1 MQTFV
6 RYETG
11 EKESSA
17 TCVLGDTLVGLDID
31 WTMLEGDWV
40 GTTRMP
46 WGEVSVTDEYRDR
59 AVLRL
64 LAIRIGVR
72 DLTSEDRR
80 EP

>member
-1 MQTFV
+1 MNAQTYV
-6 RYETG
+6 RYEE
-11 EKESSA
+11 EKY
-17 TCVLGDTLVGLDID
+17 GDAGMPDVLVGLTID
-31 WTMLEGDWV
+31 WTMLNGDWV

-46 WGEVSVTDEYRDR
+46 WGEVSVMDEYRDR